1 MLRKGNTAQRI
12 RGPLAAAAIGAF
24 WLASGPAWSQG
35 RSDHGWMMWDSD
47 YGWGGMMG
55 GGLGMV
61 LFWGLIIL
69 LIVLAVRGFGSR
81 RDSVPPDHK
90 TPLQIL
96 DERYA
101 RGEIEKEEYEERRKT
116 LIGS

>member
-1 MLRKGNTAQRI
+1 
-12 RGPLAAAAIGAF
+12 
-24 WLASGPAWSQG
+24 
-35 RSDHGWMMWDSD
+35 
-47 YGWGGMMG
+47 MG